1 MTDEQRRGI
10 AAGFLHVLSTTPSV
24 FEAWL
29 ATPKDDAAA
38 ICALVARS
46 LGLAEVPTTE
56 DLHAMA
62 QHIDEMLQGR
72 AEELIEGD
80 SRVPRHV
87 GFIAYMHHRADAV
100 VNADSRVPR
109 HVGFVG
115 LMQNRADGEID
126 DVQLRELLEISRLT
140 AAR

>member
-10 AAGFLHVLSTTPSV
+10 AAGFLHVLATTPSV

-38 ICALVARS
+38 VCALVATS
-46 LGLAEVPTTE
+46 LGLAEVPSAE

-62 QHIDEMLQGR
+62 RHIDAALREKAQELVEVDGR
-72 AEELIEGD
+72 I
-80 SRVPRHV
+80 PRHV
-87 GFIAYMHHRADAV
+87 GFIAYMQ
-100 VNADSRVPR
+100 NAA
-109 HVGFVG
+109 G
-115 LMQNRADGEID
+115 AAID
-126 DVQLRELLEISRLT
+126 DVQLRELLELSRLT